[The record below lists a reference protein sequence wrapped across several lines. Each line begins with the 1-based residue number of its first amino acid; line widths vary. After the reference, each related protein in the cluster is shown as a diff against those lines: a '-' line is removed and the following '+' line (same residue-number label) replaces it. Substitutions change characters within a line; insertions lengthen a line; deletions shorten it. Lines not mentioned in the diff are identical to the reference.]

1 MLCADENLTIFN
13 VSNSV
18 PPRPSTLLFCCLL
31 RFLTLLQFS
40 LYFWLSR
47 YSENTSHLIQRFVCE
62 CTVHFKKEK
71 IKKILRKITSWKIK
85 TKCQT
90 QPQQPVFQSELK

>member
-62 CTVHFKKEK
+62 CTVHFIKEK
-71 IKKILRKITSWKIK
+71 NKGIVTEKNTSWKK